1 MGGGA
6 SEFCDHMM
14 TGPDEVTVNSEP
26 VLIITGVYFWTW
38 LSLSQNLLLF
48 LSQYSDD
55 TSLHGCEAAACH
67 MG

>member
-1 MGGGA
+1 MGGK
-6 SEFCDHMM
+6 FYDHMM
-14 TGPDEVTVNSEP
+14 TGLDEVTVNSEP
-26 VLIITGVYFWTW
+26 VLIITGVYFWIW

-55 TSLHGCEAAACH
+55 TFLHESQPAACY